1 MKFKEQVSGVVHWHD
16 LFYRMF
22 YVLTEFSIL
31 WFYICAS
38 LH

>member
-1 MKFKEQVSGVVHWHD
+1 MKFKEQISGIVYWHG
-16 LFYRMF
+16 LFYFMF
-22 YVLTEFSIL
+22 HLCTEFDIL